1 MFITPMDLQD
11 KPMQRKT
18 KNNLDDF
25 QYSSKLRS
33 AFIAFFLFMIFSNNV
48 SYKILELIMSTF
60 SNVTITNEGCPNFL
74 GIFIMA
80 SLIAIVVFIF

>member
-1 MFITPMDLQD
+1 MLITPMDLQD
-11 KPMQRKT
+11 KPIQRKP
-18 KNNLDDF
+18 KNNLEDF

-60 SNVTITNEGCPNFL
+60 SNVNITNDGCPNFL

-80 SLIAIVVFIF
+80 SIVGVIIFIF